1 MQEKQRQA
9 RITMQKKMLAEAEK
23 RIEILQKMGLWEE
36 VRNVWEKNTA
46 CFSKPMNLFGELTG
60 VTFTFNEDEEL
71 KAIKEKLEKKTGYV
85 VYYGIYS
92 DTMFGRLLS
101 LMVVTPYTNEWSQE
115 RKLLEKG
122 YADVYC
128 YNLDEQF
135 GECGRIA
142 FQVANGGLI
151 QTE

>member
-1 MQEKQRQA
+1 
-9 RITMQKKMLAEAEK
+9 
-23 RIEILQKMGLWEE
+23 MGLWEE
-36 VRNVWEKNTA
+36 VRNVWEKNTT

>member
-1 MQEKQRQA
+1 
-9 RITMQKKMLAEAEK
+9 MQKKMLAEAEK

-36 VRNVWEKNTA
+36 VRNVWEKNTT